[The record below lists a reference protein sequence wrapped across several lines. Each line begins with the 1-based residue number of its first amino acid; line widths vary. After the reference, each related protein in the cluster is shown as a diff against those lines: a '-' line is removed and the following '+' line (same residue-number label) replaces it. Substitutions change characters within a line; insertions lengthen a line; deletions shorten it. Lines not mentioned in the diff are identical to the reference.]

1 MPLYE
6 MVIQKVD
13 FERFI
18 IALTTMEERYVLYKM
33 IDELPDARA
42 AAALSISIEKLHTMR
57 ATVRGKIEEH
67 SSD

>member
-1 MPLYE
+1 
-6 MVIQKVD
+6 
-13 FERFI
+13 
-18 IALTTMEERYVLYKM
+18 M
-33 IDELPDARA
+33 IDELQDARA